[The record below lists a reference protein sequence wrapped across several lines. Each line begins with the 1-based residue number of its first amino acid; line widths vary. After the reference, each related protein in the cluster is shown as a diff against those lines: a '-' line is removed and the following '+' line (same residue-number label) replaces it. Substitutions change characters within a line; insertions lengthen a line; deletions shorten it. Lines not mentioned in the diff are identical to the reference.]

1 MLKKFDNSPYLG
13 YNIKY
18 SHNEPTDSYFFLIRH
33 ITEIIQNKRH
43 SIQEGTSLT
52 AIGIVC
58 VWSHKIDKGYFE
70 TIATV
75 KKVGE
80 LT

>member
-43 SIQEGTSLT
+43 ILLCTKFVKLGVNKTIRHFNKAIQSE
-52 AIGIVC
+52 
-58 VWSHKIDKGYFE
+58 
-70 TIATV
+70 
-75 KKVGE
+75 E
-80 LT
+80 L